1 VNKPINL
8 YYFYLCIHI
17 FLFILFFYFSIFFYL
32 LFLLFFGAGPSSAHM
47 GWARPSQPGPVTGP
61 SQWPGRAKATRVRQA
76 TRVAALCKW
85 IKIHLHSM
93 LLISWNRMK
102 GRGSGLPWLAEGD
115 EDDDKIAS
123 VWLNHAWQGPLFTF
137 PCVLLSVI
145 CVSFASGY
153 LAYYPGF
160 LRRRNKDDGDAGFFF
175 YLQEAIKKTVM
186 LMLVFW
192 VCCLL
197 FSLFLLCILFP
208 LSLFYGFLL
217 FCLSWFFRSL
227 PQFFFVRLCL
237 CLLPCSWSPL
247 PFVAF
252 SSSRFFSLFSLGSA
266 FFFLSVFPP
275 FSPLFMLGSSFVSVQ
290 FPLLRLPFAQLL

>member
-1 VNKPINL
+1 M
-8 YYFYLCIHI
+8 
-17 FLFILFFYFSIFFYL
+17 
-32 LFLLFFGAGPSSAHM
+32 A
-47 GWARPSQPGPVTGP
+47 
-61 SQWPGRAKATRVRQA
+61 
-76 TRVAALCKW
+76 
-85 IKIHLHSM
+85 M
-93 LLISWNRMK
+93 L
-102 GRGSGLPWLAEGD
+102 
-115 EDDDKIAS
+115 
-123 VWLNHAWQGPLFTF
+123 
-137 PCVLLSVI
+137 
-145 CVSFASGY
+145 
-153 LAYYPGF
+153 
-160 LRRRNKDDGDAGFFF
+160 GFFF

-197 FSLFLLCILFP
+197 LSLFLLCILFS

-290 FPLLRLPFAQLL
+290 FPLLRLPFAQIL